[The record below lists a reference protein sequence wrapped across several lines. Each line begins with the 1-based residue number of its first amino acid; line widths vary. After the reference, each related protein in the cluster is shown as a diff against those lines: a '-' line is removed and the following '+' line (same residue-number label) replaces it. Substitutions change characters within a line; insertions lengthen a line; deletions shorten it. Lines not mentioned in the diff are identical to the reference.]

1 MDLSKITT
9 HPVKSCR
16 WRQLID
22 NGGCAS
28 AKESDVPEFFSS
40 KAKLEE
46 TRSSVFIYIYI
57 FFQANVSAIHRKAE
71 NALFLPQQYRSGS
84 QKRKR

>member
-22 NGGCAS
+22 NGGGAS

-46 TRSSVFIYIYI
+46 TRSSVFIFYFFI
-57 FFQANVSAIHRKAE
+57 F
-71 NALFLPQQYRSGS
+71 LG
-84 QKRKR
+84 